1 MSGEPTVS
9 VVIPAHDEA
18 GCILATRRRLP
29 ATLDAAAIGH
39 DIVVVDDHSTDGTA
53 AIVREL
59 AREAPAVRLV
69 ENRAQGG
76 FGMAVRAGLDAARGD
91 AIAIFMADASDDP
104 DDLVRFVRAMEATG
118 AECVFGSRFAPG
130 GRVIDYPAPKL
141 MLNRLANL
149 SIRLLFG
156 TRYDDTTNA
165 FKLYRRE
172 VIAGISPLV
181 SRHFNLT
188 VEMPLKALVR
198 GYSYVVVPNSWTNR
212 TEGVSKFKIK
222 EMGSRYAFIVL
233 YCLLEKW
240 LSRGDYRRAG
250 ETPPVREDA
259 VAGRESQ
266 VG

>member
-1 MSGEPTVS
+1 MSAAPAVS
-9 VVIPAHDEA
+9 VVIPAHDEG
-18 GCILATRRRLP
+18 GCILPTLQRLHGV
-29 ATLDAAAIGH
+29 LEAAAIDH
-39 DIVVVDDHSTDGTA
+39 EIVVVDDHSSDDTGD
-53 AIVREL
+53 IVR
-59 AREAPAVRLV
+59 AFAAGTPSVRLV
-69 ENRAQGG
+69 VNEAESG

-91 AIAIFMADASDDP
+91 AVAVFMADASDDP
-104 DDLVRFVRAMEATG
+104 DDLVRFVRAMEQTG

-130 GRVIDYPAPKL
+130 GVVIDYPRPKL
-141 MLNRLANL
+141 ALNRFANAA
-149 SIRLLFG
+149 IRLVFG
-156 TRYDDTTNA
+156 IRYDDTTNA